1 MTGGKSALG
10 VVSWRGGWTLKF
22 QLEQAIEVLR
32 RTPSVLR
39 SMLSGLSDPWVFNN
53 YGPETF
59 SPFDV
64 VGHLIHGERADW
76 IARARI
82 ILEQGEG
89 RTFDPFDRYAMYEA
103 SKGKTLAELLDTFE
117 SLREENV
124 RTLESMPLTPEKLA
138 LRGTHPALGAV
149 TLENLLTTWVVHDLN
164 HVAQIAKAMAS
175 QYREAVGPWE
185 AHLSILR
192 R

>member
-1 MTGGKSALG
+1 MQ
-10 VVSWRGGWTLKF
+10 F

-53 YGPETF
+53 YGLDTF

-64 VGHLIHGERADW
+64 VGHLIHAERADW
-76 IARARI
+76 IARARM
-82 ILEQGEG
+82 ILEHGES
-89 RTFDPFDRYAMYEA
+89 RAFEPFDRYAMYEA
-103 SKGKTLAELLDTFE
+103 SKGKTLAELLDTFA
-117 SLREENV
+117 SLRQENV
-124 RTLESMPLTPEKLA
+124 RTVESMSLTPEKLA
-138 LRGTHPALGAV
+138 LRGTHPELGTV
-149 TLENLLTTWVVHDLN
+149 TLENLLATWVAHDLN

-185 AHLSILR
+185 VHLSILR